1 MKYTGKTAREVTDMK
16 KIEIADLNLLVSASE
31 PQYSPDGRY
40 LAFTVTTADP
50 DENGYRNNLWLK
62 KEGETQ
68 ARQLT
73 FSGRDSLFLWQDTE
87 TLLFASVRSKED
99 EAKAPEEKTCFYRLN
114 VTGGEAYKA
123 FEIGKT
129 VASIRQVKP
138 GLYCLGVCE
147 DRNALPETCSES
159 ERMEEKDYHVID
171 EVPVWGNGRGFVSG
185 IRTSLYV
192 YAEEDN
198 SLKRLSGPDME
209 VAGIDIS
216 GSRILC
222 RGKDW
227 KHVLDT
233 TDSILLYDLETG
245 DVQTLLEQ
253 GKLMVSHA
261 LFFGEEL
268 ILVGTDMK
276 PYGLGQFHD
285 FYRYNREEKSWD
297 RICECGMPIG
307 GWIATD
313 CSIGGGS
320 VVIAQEGKLW
330 AIGQDR
336 YRNHIY
342 QIVEAG
348 DAARMEVAFSWSGMI
363 TGMAK
368 HGQKTAFV
376 GLEAN
381 GLPEVYEILED
392 GLHQITNLNDAFLA
406 EHFVSK
412 VKYIPFVNRDGV
424 SIDGWVLE
432 PYGFDKED
440 TGRTW
445 PGVLEIHGGP
455 RGTYAEIF
463 FHEMQVMASRGWFV
477 FYCNPRGSEGYGEE
491 FADLRGK
498 YGTIDYEDLMAF
510 TDHVLELYPQIDPG
524 RLGATGGSYG
534 GFMCNW
540 IEGHTDRFAAIASQR
555 SVSNWVSDFG
565 CSEIG
570 IFFNQNEL
578 LATPWSSMERMWEVS
593 PLKYAHNA
601 KTPILFV
608 HSMCDYNC
616 TIDQGIQMF
625 TAMKYFGV
633 PSRMCLFEEENHELS
648 RSGKPKHRMRRLREI
663 ADWFEKYLV
672 KAPEASD

>member
-1 MKYTGKTAREVTDMK
+1 MK
-16 KIEIADLNLLVSASE
+16 KIEIADVNQLVSASD
-31 PQYSPDGRY
+31 PQYSPDGRC
-40 LAFTVTTADP
+40 LAFTVTMADL
-50 DENGYRNNLWLK
+50 EKNGYRSNLWLK
-62 KEGETQ
+62 REGEAQ

-73 FSGRDSLFLWQDTE
+73 FSGSDGMFLWQDSE
-87 TLLFASVRSKED
+87 TLLFASVRSNED
-99 EAKAPEEKTCFYRLN
+99 APQAPNEKTCFYRLN
-114 VTGGEAYKA
+114 VNGGEAYKA
-123 FEIGKT
+123 FEIEKT
-129 VASIRQVKP
+129 VASIHQVKP
-138 GLYCLGVCE
+138 GLYCVRVSE
-147 DRNALPETCSES
+147 DRNALPDTCSED
-159 ERMEEKDYHVID
+159 ERRDELDYHVID

-185 IRTSLYV
+185 VRKSLYV
-192 YAEEDN
+192 YREEDA
-198 SLKRLSGPDME
+198 SLERLTGPDME

-216 GSRILC
+216 GSKLLC
-222 RGKDW
+222 LGKDW
-227 KHVLDT
+227 KNVLDT
-233 TDSILLYDLETG
+233 TDSVLLYDLETG

-253 GKLMVSHA
+253 GHMMVSQA
-261 LFFGEEL
+261 LFFGED
-268 ILVGTDMK
+268 ILLLGTDMK

-285 FYRYNREEKSWD
+285 FYRYNRKDRTWN
-297 RICECGMPIG
+297 RICACGMPIG

-342 QIVEAG
+342 RIAEAG
-348 DAARMEVAFSWSGMI
+348 DAARMQEAFSWSGMI

-578 LATPWSSMERMWEVS
+578 LATPWSSMESMWQVS
-593 PLKYAHNA
+593 PLKYAHCA
-601 KTPILFV
+601 KTPILLI

-625 TAMKYFGV
+625 TAMKFFGV
-633 PSRMCLFEEENHELS
+633 PCRMVLFEGENHELS

-672 KAPEASD
+672 KAPEASN

>member
-1 MKYTGKTAREVTDMK
+1 MKR
-16 KIEIADLNLLVSASE
+16 IEIADLNQLVSASE
-31 PQYSPDGRY
+31 PKYSPDGRY
-40 LAFTVTTADP
+40 LAFTVTTMDR
-50 DENGYRNNLWLK
+50 DGSGYRENLWLK
-62 KEGETQ
+62 KEGEAQ

-73 FSGRDSLFLWQDTE
+73 FSGKDGLFLWQDAE
-87 TLLFASVRSKED
+87 TLLFASVRSKDD
-99 EAKAPEEKTCFYRLN
+99 EAEEPDEKTCFYRLN

-129 VASIRQVKP
+129 VAAIRQVRP

-147 DRNALPETCSES
+147 DRNALPETCSEV
-159 ERMEEKDYHVID
+159 ERREEKDYHVID
-171 EVPVWGNGRGFVSG
+171 EVPVWGNGKGFVSG
-185 IRTSLYV
+185 VRTSLYT
-192 YAEEDN
+192 YEEA
-198 SLKRLSGPDME
+198 SACLKRLSGPDTE

-222 RGKDW
+222 LGKDW

-233 TDSILLYDLETG
+233 TDSIQIYDLETG
-245 DVQTLLEQ
+245 DVETLLEQ
-253 GKLMVSHA
+253 GHLMVSRA
-261 LFFGEEL
+261 LFSGED
-268 ILVGTDMK
+268 ILLLGTDMK

-285 FYRYNREEKSWD
+285 FYRYDREERNWN
-297 RICECGMPIG
+297 RICACGMPVG

-313 CSIGGGS
+313 CCMGGGDA
-320 VVIAQEGKLW
+320 VIAQEGKLW
-330 AIGQDR
+330 AIGQDA

-342 QIVEAG
+342 EIVEAEG
-348 DAARMEVAFSWSGMI
+348 SGVMRKAFAWNGMI

-376 GLEAN
+376 GMEAN
-381 GLPEVYEILED
+381 GLPEVYEIE
-392 GLHQITNLNDAFLA
+392 GGEARRITSLNEAFLA

-412 VKYIPFVNRDGV
+412 AKYIPFVNGDGV
-424 SIDGWVLE
+424 AIDGWVLE
-432 PYGFDKED
+432 PYGFDGAD
-440 TGRTW
+440 SGRKW

-477 FYCNPRGSEGYGEE
+477 FFCNPRGSEGYGEE

-524 RLGATGGSYG
+524 RLGAGGGSYG

-578 LATPWSSMERMWEVS
+578 CATPWNDMGRMWEAS

-601 KTPILFV
+601 KTPILFI

-616 TIDQGIQMF
+616 TLDQSIQMF

-633 PSRMCLFEEENHELS
+633 PTRMCLFEGENHNLS
-648 RSGKPKHRMRRLREI
+648 RSGKPKHRMRRLKEI
-663 ADWFEKYLV
+663 VGWFEKYLTD
-672 KAPEASD
+672 APEAAN